1 MAGLSRFLQTWFPDI
16 IRAAPPETSRNLL
29 LAAGRLYFAI
39 CRGERELIEHNI
51 DDMLGRGIRA
61 ESVKKRVFTNI
72 LEHYFEKLLLANR
85 PVDFIRN
92 YIIERVACTGLETID
107 MARSRGKGVLA
118 VTAHYGAVE
127 MIPPALALRGYPVSV
142 VLETKTSRLRAAL
155 ERASAETDLELII
168 ASRGDRVLERIFDS
182 LRQGRVLITQVD
194 EVNAWR
200 RRRSHTIKLFGSSLL
215 FDHSLDF
222 IAKRSSAPAVG
233 LYCRRH
239 EGLRYT
245 LHCENIATEPRHE
258 NVAEKALR
266 LWEKNVLESPEQ
278 WYEWS
283 KWALMKAG
291 SA

>member
-1 MAGLSRFLQTWFPDI
+1 MGGLSRLLQTWFPDI
-16 IRAAPPETSRNLL
+16 VRTAPPQTSRSLL
-29 LAAGRLYFAI
+29 LAAGRLYYAVNH
-39 CRGERELIEHNI
+39 GERRLIERNI
-51 DDMLGRGIRA
+51 DDLLGRGSRA
-61 ESVKKRVFTNI
+61 ESVKKRVFGNI

-85 PVDFIRN
+85 SVDFIRG
-92 YIIERVACTGLETID
+92 YIRERISCEGLETID
-107 MARSRGKGVLA
+107 SALSRGRGVLA
-118 VTAHYGAVE
+118 VTAHFGAVE
-127 MIPPALALRGYPVSV
+127 LIPPALALRGYPVSV

-155 ERASAETDLELII
+155 ERASAQADLELII

-182 LRQGRVLITQVD
+182 LRKGRVLITQVD

-200 RRRSHTIKLFGSSLL
+200 RRRSHTIKLFGSSLF

-245 LHCENIATEPRHE
+245 LHCENISTEPCHE
-258 NVAEKALR
+258 NVAEKALK

-283 KWALMKAG
+283 KWGLMKAG